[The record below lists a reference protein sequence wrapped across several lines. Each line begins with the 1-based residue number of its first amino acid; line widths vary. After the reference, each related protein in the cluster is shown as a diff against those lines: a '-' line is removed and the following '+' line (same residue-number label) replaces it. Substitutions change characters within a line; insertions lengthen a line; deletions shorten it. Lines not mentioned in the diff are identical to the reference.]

1 MLVKEE
7 NTRSGIH
14 IVCFCLLSPLSLV
27 YAAMI
32 SAIFISFICVMF
44 LSVVAAHLLSEQ
56 WATEQGPLTF
66 ERAWEKGVRGVIYGK
81 YVCVQITSALPDL
94 GRSRRKAHS
103 ATDLF
108 MQSHPPGGIDGLREK
123 LRWCTSQIK
132 KTNSTS
138 EWNNKK
144 KRREKSHRYFRQAR
158 KHSEWERERKKEGAA
173 ACAGHNNCARFR
185 PGDSFLFALLKTC
198 FATLE
203 TEAGDRRSAL
213 LDTSERT
220 GKDAALTRSRCIQP
234 SGGAGHRAGA
244 THNSRRTTT
253 PAPKENPSSVDMLLV
268 HAPPPPLR
276 ITGFFLQFI
285 SW

>member
-144 KRREKSHRYFRQAR
+144 KKGEKNHTAIFGRRESTA
-158 KHSEWERERKKEGAA
+158 SERERERKRE
-173 ACAGHNNCARFR
+173 
-185 PGDSFLFALLKTC
+185 
-198 FATLE
+198 
-203 TEAGDRRSAL
+203 
-213 LDTSERT
+213 
-220 GKDAALTRSRCIQP
+220 QP
-234 SGGAGHRAGA
+234 PAQD
-244 THNSRRTTT
+244 TTT
-253 PAPKENPSSVDMLLV
+253 VRASVQEIVSCLLC
-268 HAPPPPLR
+268 
-276 ITGFFLQFI
+276 
-285 SW
+285 